1 MISFII
7 CLLALIAAYFI
18 YGPLLEKVMKIDPKA
33 QTPSTTMADGTDYIA
48 MPRYKTFLIQ
58 FLNIAGLG
66 PIFGAILGATYG
78 PVAFVWITLGGIFL
92 GGVQDFTTG
101 VISIKNGGMNFPD
114 IVGKYLG
121 RNTQLAMRVLTLILM
136 ILVGAVFMT
145 GPAAVLS
152 GYTGIDNNI
161 WLVIIFAYYILAT
174 VLPIDKIIGKVYP
187 IFGIV
192 LFLMAF
198 LMLYV
203 IFFKGYSSFIPE
215 ISFENMKFNKED
227 FPIIPTMLVTIACG
241 AISGFHTTQSPLMAR
256 CMKSESECKPVF
268 YGSMICESIIAL
280 IWAAIAMSFFGGT
293 QGLNEAVTIANGNAA
308 SIIDTITSSSLG
320 VVGVALIILGVV
332 FAPISTGDTAL
343 RMARLISADFIK
355 INQKKIKGRI
365 LLSLPIF
372 AIAYTLTQIDFDIIW
387 RYFAW
392 FNQVIAV
399 FALWTVTVYLQR
411 SKYMIITLIPALIMT
426 FVVTLYILISPDGF
440 MIDYTIS
447 AIISGAVTIGV
458 LILFLKKSS
467 NRIQL

>member
-1 MISFII
+1 MISFLLCII
-7 CLLALIAAYFI
+7 ALVAAYFI
-18 YGPLLEKVMKIDPKA
+18 YGSLLERVMKIDTKA
-33 QTPSTTMADGTDYIA
+33 EVPSKMLADGVDYIA

-78 PVAFVWITLGGIFL
+78 PVAFLWITLGGIFL
-92 GGVQDFTTG
+92 GGVQDFTMG

-114 IVGKYLG
+114 IVGRYLG
-121 RNTQLAMRVLTLILM
+121 RNTQLVMRVLTLILM
-136 ILVGAVFMT
+136 ILVGAIFMT

-152 GYTGIDNNI
+152 GYTGVSSNI
-161 WLVIIFAYYILAT
+161 WLFVILIYYLSAT
-174 VLPIDKIIGKVYP
+174 ILPIDKIIGKVYP

-203 IFFKGYSSFIPE
+203 IMFKGYSSFIPE
-215 ISFENMKFNKED
+215 ISFENMKFNKEN

-241 AISGFHTTQSPLMAR
+241 AISGFHSTQSPLMAR

-293 QGLNEAVTIANGNAA
+293 EGLNEAVIAANGNAA
-308 SIIDTITSSSLG
+308 SIIDTITTSSLG
-320 VVGVALIILGVV
+320 VVGVTLIVLGVV

-343 RMARLISADFIK
+343 RMARLISSDFIK
-355 INQKKIKGRI
+355 IDQKKIKGRI
-365 LLSLPIF
+365 YLSLPIF
-372 AIAYTLTQIDFDIIW
+372 VIAYTITQIEFDVIW

-392 FNQVIAV
+392 FNQLIAV
-399 FALWTVTVYLQR
+399 FALWTVTVYIHR
-411 SKYMIITLIPALIMT
+411 SKYVVMTLVPALIMT
-426 FVVTLYILISPDGF
+426 FVVTLYILISTDGF
-440 MIDYTIS
+440 QLDYAISTIIS
-447 AIISGAVTIGV
+447 AAVSLGTLV
-458 LILFLKKSS
+458 LFLKKK
-467 NRIQL
+467 